1 MPTLLTMRQ
10 LIITKLEQLMYEDAD
25 SKPRHDGNIAAAA
38 WTCEDDMA
46 IVRYYDEMENV
57 KTLIRMGGTNV
68 SATANYK
75 EFIN

>member
-1 MPTLLTMRQ
+1 MR
-10 LIITKLEQLMYEDAD
+10 T